1 VPALPELEQPQSIW
15 ATHVKPAP
23 QSVAVLQGSSYLG
36 LHDLVTTGTQS
47 AGGKSSGCGALQSV
61 PGGHGA
67 GAASAVA
74 VQPLTS
80 LTHTVFSEQSR
91 SSVHGL
97 GTQPYPIVS
106 MHIESQFVPGAQA
119 MSGQARAVIA
129 SQW

>member
-1 VPALPELEQPQSIW
+1 
-15 ATHVKPAP
+15 VKPAP

-36 LHDLVTTGTQS
+36 LHDLVTTGVQS
-47 AGGKSSGCGALQSV
+47 AGGKGSTGAALQSV

-67 GAASAVA
+67 GVAAGE
-74 VQPLTS
+74 VQPLVS
-80 LTHTVFSEQSR
+80 VTHTVFSEQSR

-106 MHIESQFVPGAQA
+106 THVESQFVPGAQA
-119 MSGQARAVIA
+119 MSGQTRAVCA